1 MLLLQVLNLEF
12 LLINGAFILK
22 ARSFLPI
29 SVDEGARDRVRT
41 ILLLEAIMNANEV
54 LVLSMLG

>member
-12 LLINGAFILK
+12 LLVNGAFILK
-22 ARSFLPI
+22 TRSFLPV
-29 SVDEGARDRVRT
+29 SVDEGARNWVRT
-41 ILLLEAIMNANEV
+41 ILLLEAIMNAYEV